1 MDIKD
6 LQIFKEVAK
15 QKNITKAAN
24 KFNYVQSN
32 ITSRLSKLE
41 NEVGYTLLIRTN
53 KGVFLTNEGEIF
65 LTYVDKILHLHEES
79 LQALDEQQPTGN
91 LSIGATDIVT
101 ATRLPAI
108 LTAFLADYPGI
119 NLSLKNESTEALI
132 ADILKFNLE
141 GAFIT
146 DNIEH
151 PYIQFEPLLTEELVL
166 ISNKV
171 QVPIHNLNDVKN
183 ATILVFKQGCTYR
196 RKMEE
201 WINKEGILLKK
212 IEFGTIEGMIGC
224 VKAGLGVALVSK
236 HLAYQLNV
244 SNTLQYHHV
253 PEQFRYVETGFICRK
268 DVTPT
273 IALQRFINTTKNKMI
288 SI

>member
-6 LQIFKEVAK
+6 LEIFKEVAK

-41 NEVGYTLLIRTN
+41 KEVGYTLLIRTN
-53 KGVFLTNEGEIF
+53 KGVFLTNEGEVF
-65 LTYVDKILHLHEES
+65 LTYADKILHLHEES
-79 LQALDEQQPTGN
+79 LQALHVQQPTGN
-91 LSIGATDIVT
+91 LSIGATDIMT
-101 ATRLPAI
+101 ATRLPEI

-119 NLSLKNESTEALI
+119 NLSLKNDSTEALV
-132 ADILKFNLE
+132 ADILKFNLD

-166 ISNKV
+166 ISNKA
-171 QVPIHNLNDVKN
+171 QVPIHHLNDVKN
-183 ATILVFKQGCTYR
+183 KTILVFKKGCTYR
-196 RKMEE
+196 RKIED
-201 WINKEGILLKK
+201 WIHQEGLLLKK
-212 IEFGTIEGMIGC
+212 IEFGTVEGMIGC

-236 HLAYQLNV
+236 HLAQQLNV
-244 SNTLQYHHV
+244 FNTLQYHQV
-253 PEQFRYVETGFICRK
+253 PEQFRYVETGFIYRK

-273 IALQRFINTTKNKMI
+273 IAIQRFINTTKNKMN